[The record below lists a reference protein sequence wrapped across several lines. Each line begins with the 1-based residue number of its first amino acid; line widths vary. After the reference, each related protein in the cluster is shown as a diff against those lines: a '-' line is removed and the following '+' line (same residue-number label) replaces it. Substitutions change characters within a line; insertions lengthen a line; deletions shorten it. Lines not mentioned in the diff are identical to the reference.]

1 MASDADTR
9 VALEAV
15 NTSLTLKVR
24 VSEIQ
29 IFFFDAV
36 SALLTIDVNRT
47 KTQLEEAN
55 STTIKVR

>member
-15 NTSLTLKVR
+15 NTSLTLKVS

-29 IFFFDAV
+29 IFFF
-36 SALLTIDVNRT
+36 
-47 KTQLEEAN
+47 
-55 STTIKVR
+55 

>member
-15 NTSLTLKVR
+15 NTSLTLKVS

-29 IFFFDAV
+29 IFFFWCGFRSVDDWRKQDKN
-36 SALLTIDVNRT
+36 SAGG
-47 KTQLEEAN
+47 
-55 STTIKVR
+55 S

>member
-1 MASDADTR
+1 MKLSLNLMNNFSPQ
-9 VALEAV
+9 LEDLDV
-15 NTSLTLKVR
+15 
-24 VSEIQ
+24 
-29 IFFFDAV
+29 V